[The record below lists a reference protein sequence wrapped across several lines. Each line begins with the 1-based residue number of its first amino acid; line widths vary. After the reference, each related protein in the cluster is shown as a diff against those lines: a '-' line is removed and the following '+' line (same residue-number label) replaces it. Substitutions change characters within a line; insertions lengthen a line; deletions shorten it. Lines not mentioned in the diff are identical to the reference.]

1 MIEFNFTT
9 DGIADIEDRQRECNN
24 FARIVDTLGKGTSI
38 VVINRVSIN
47 ADFHGASMDAKLSND
62 GGMTLEIVF
71 ANGTSVDTKI
81 ELNDRITIDSVE
93 GFLFINIYA

>member
-1 MIEFNFTT
+1 
-9 DGIADIEDRQRECNN
+9 
-24 FARIVDTLGKGTSI
+24 
-38 VVINRVSIN
+38 
-47 ADFHGASMDAKLSND
+47 
-62 GGMTLEIVF
+62 MTLEIVF